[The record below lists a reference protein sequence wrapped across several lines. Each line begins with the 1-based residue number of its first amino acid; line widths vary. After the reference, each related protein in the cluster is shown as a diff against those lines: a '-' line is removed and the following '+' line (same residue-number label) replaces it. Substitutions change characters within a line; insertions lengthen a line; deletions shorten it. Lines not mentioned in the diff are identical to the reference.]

1 MSKYSNKELAE
12 LGKEVIELNETFQ
25 IVNEL
30 IAVQG
35 NRIESLEDS
44 IDDTLDNIEESNN
57 ELVSAE
63 TLQTAANKKRVII
76 TGVGLI
82 AVSIPFGSLVGYG
95 IGIPVVFVGYGC
107 YKLIGIGRK
116 LFKDKTY
123 NTN

>member
-1 MSKYSNKELAE
+1 MSKYSNKELVE
-12 LGKEVIELNETFQ
+12 LGKEVTELNETFQ

-35 NRIESLEDS
+35 QSIETLEDS
-44 IDDTLDNIEESNN
+44 IDNTLDNIEVSNN
-57 ELVSAE
+57 ELVSSE
-63 TLQTAANKKRVII
+63 NLQTAANKKRVII

-82 AVSIPFGSLVGYG
+82 AVSIPLCSSVGVG

-107 YKLIGIGRK
+107 YKLMGIFTK